1 MVIVKATI
9 KTEAP
14 LSIAMPVAQGSREN
28 SYENFPLMARG
39 IDDEG
44 EKQYTGYLPA
54 STLRGFLRRG
64 IVIEDMK
71 EAAAYKRHYKL
82 NQAYAELIG
91 QDSASEQQAGDID
104 LVALK
109 DTRESSPILD
119 LFGSGLGI
127 KSRLRVSHFLP
138 SHNVLPDPMTGARK
152 DLDDNEDAF
161 ALLDEDEKGEF
172 YERSEANTKRAR
184 AATQLDNLLR
194 KQRAAKRKE
203 ESTEELDAQI
213 KAAEDLVKKYEA
225 VMGDMKN
232 SSRTILTHYALAAGL
247 ELQGKLVIENSKD
260 RDIALL
266 ETGLNALSL
275 FPILGAQSARGCGE
289 ISGVF
294 DFMKDGNLFKK
305 ITIGGFEAARV
316 DDF

>member
-1 MVIVKATI
+1 MIVIKASI

-28 SYENFPLMARG
+28 AYGNFPLMVRG
-39 IDDEG
+39 IDEEG

-54 STLRGFLRRG
+54 TTIRGFLRRG
-64 IVIEDMK
+64 IVLEEMK
-71 EAAAYKRHYKL
+71 EAAENNQHYKL

-91 QDSASEQQAGDID
+91 QDAASEQGGGDID

-109 DTRESSPILD
+109 DTREGSPILD

-127 KSRLRVSHFLP
+127 KSRLRVSHFIP
-138 SHNVLPDPMTGARK
+138 SHNLLPDPITGTRK
-152 DLDDNEDAF
+152 DLDDNEEAFDLIDA
-161 ALLDEDEKGEF
+161 DEKSEF
-172 YERSEANTKRAR
+172 FERSEANSKRAR
-184 AATQLDNLLR
+184 AASQLDGLQR
-194 KQRAAKRKE
+194 QRRAAERKGE
-203 ESTEELDAQI
+203 DTKDLVEQVA
-213 KAAEDLVKKYEA
+213 AAEALVKKYEA

-247 ELQGKLVIENSKD
+247 ALEGKLVIENPKE
-260 RDIALL
+260 RDIGLL

-289 ISGVF
+289 ISGTF
-294 DFMKDGNLFKK
+294 DFIKDGALFKR

-316 DDF
+316 DRL

>member
-1 MVIVKATI
+1 MIIVKATI

-28 SYENFPLMARG
+28 SYENFPLMTRG
-39 IDDEG
+39 IDEEG
-44 EKQYTGYLPA
+44 QKQYTGYLPA

-71 EAAAYKRHYKL
+71 DAAANKQHYKL

-138 SHNVLPDPMTGARK
+138 SHNVLPDPITGARK

-203 ESTEELDAQI
+203 ESPEELDAQI

>member
-1 MVIVKATI
+1 MIVIKASI

-28 SYENFPLMARG
+28 AYGNFPLMVRG
-39 IDDEG
+39 IDEEG
-44 EKQYTGYLPA
+44 EKQYTAYLPA
-54 STLRGFLRRG
+54 TTIRGFLRRG
-64 IVIEDMK
+64 IVLEDMK
-71 EAAAYKRHYKL
+71 EAAENNQHYKL

-91 QDSASEQQAGDID
+91 QDAASEQGAGDID

-109 DTRESSPILD
+109 DTREGSPILD

-127 KSRLRVSHFLP
+127 KSRLRVSHFIP
-138 SHNVLPDPMTGARK
+138 SHNLLPDPITGARK
-152 DLDDNEDAF
+152 DLDDNEEAFDLIDA
-161 ALLDEDEKGEF
+161 DEKSEF
-172 YERSEANTKRAR
+172 FERSEANSKRAR
-184 AATQLDNLLR
+184 AASQLDGLQR
-194 KQRAAKRKE
+194 QRRAAERKGE
-203 ESTEELDAQI
+203 DTKDLAEQVA
-213 KAAEDLVKKYEA
+213 AAEALVKKYEA

-247 ELQGKLVIENSKD
+247 ELEGKLVIENPKE
-260 RDIALL
+260 RDIGLL

-275 FPILGAQSARGCGE
+275 FPILGAHSARGCGE
-289 ISGVF
+289 ISGTF
-294 DFMKDGNLFKK
+294 DFIKDGALFKR